1 MFSMMPGNSSFFSV
15 WSPNSSRVATSLP
28 PDRPI
33 LHLNKKVSFTFGLLF
48 LVEKFVLRNV
58 CAKRISDRVL

>member
-1 MFSMMPGNSSFFSV
+1 V
-15 WSPNSSRVATSLP
+15 WSPNNSRAATSFP

-33 LHLNKKVSFTFGLLF
+33 LHLNKKVSFTFGRLF

-58 CAKRISDRVL
+58 CAVRISDRVL